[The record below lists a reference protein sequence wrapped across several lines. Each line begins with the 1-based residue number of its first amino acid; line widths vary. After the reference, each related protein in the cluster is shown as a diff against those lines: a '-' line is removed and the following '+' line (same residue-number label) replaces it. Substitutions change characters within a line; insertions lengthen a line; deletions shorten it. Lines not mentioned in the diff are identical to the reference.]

1 MLLIKAT
8 QGKKGKNQEGISS
21 IGAAHPDL
29 AASLLFFP
37 KVIPLELAPSRHFPI
52 DIFKS
57 HISVENS
64 ITRFAPSDL
73 TSIASH
79 YSYLISKVRK
89 MGNEYLQTMK
99 FWLEKKGEVVS
110 TIVELLLYFYLIK
123 ANNSGLQL
131 GEESRS
137 LLRANFLEACCS

>member
-64 ITRFAPSDL
+64 ITRFAASDL
-73 TSIASH
+73 TSITSH
-79 YSYLISKVRK
+79 YSKIGFYLKSKVRK

-99 FWLEKKGEVVS
+99 FWLEKRGK
-110 TIVELLLYFYLIK
+110 
-123 ANNSGLQL
+123 
-131 GEESRS
+131 
-137 LLRANFLEACCS
+137 

>member
-1 MLLIKAT
+1 M
-8 QGKKGKNQEGISS
+8 
-21 IGAAHPDL
+21 P
-29 AASLLFFP
+29 SLLFFP

-73 TSIASH
+73 TSITSH
-79 YSYLISKVRK
+79 YLKSKVRK

-110 TIVELLLYFYLIK
+110 TIVELLLYFSLIK